1 MPIDPIAALRTALEK
16 AREASV
22 TAGWA
27 RGPDNRYVATETAAW
42 QQVTDALAAV
52 KRERCGFR
60 EALESA
66 VSEIE
71 LIALSMPVGNKRRV
85 EMQERNQERRRALQG
100 APDAP

>member
-1 MPIDPIAALRTALEK
+1 MPTDPIAVLHTALEK

-52 KRERCGFR
+52 KRERDEFR
-60 EALESA
+60 EALTDIAEARGIGPNWMQARASA
-66 VSEIE
+66 
-71 LIALSMPVGNKRRV
+71 
-85 EMQERNQERRRALQG
+85 ALQE
-100 APDAP
+100 ASHADTN